1 MILVDGY
8 MVNDKKIILNDEQI
22 KRREEINMDI
32 TKREK
37 HLKATRKTLNEIER
51 QCVLDSIKTG
61 Y

>member
-8 MVNDKKIILNDEQI
+8 MVNDKRIILNDEQI

-37 HLKATRKTLNEIER
+37 HLREMRKTLNEIEL
-51 QCVLDSIKTG
+51 QCVLDSIKNG

>member
-8 MVNDKKIILNDEQI
+8 MVNDKRIILNDEQI

-37 HLKATRKTLNEIER
+37 RLKVTRKTLNEIER
-51 QCVLDSIKTG
+51 QCVLDSIKNG

>member
-8 MVNDKKIILNDEQI
+8 TVNDKRIILNDEQI

-37 HLKATRKTLNEIER
+37 HLREMRKTLNEIEL
-51 QCVLDSIKTG
+51 QCVLDSIKNG

>member
-8 MVNDKKIILNDEQI
+8 IVNDKRIALNDEQI

-37 HLKATRKTLNEIER
+37 HLKVTRKTLNEIER
-51 QCVLDSIKTG
+51 QCVLDSIKNE

>member
-8 MVNDKKIILNDEQI
+8 MVNDKRIVLNDEQI

-37 HLKATRKTLNEIER
+37 HLKVTRKTLNEIER

>member
-8 MVNDKKIILNDEQI
+8 MINDKRIVLNDEQI

-37 HLKATRKTLNEIER
+37 HLREMRKTLNEIER
-51 QCVLDSIKTG
+51 QCVLDSIKNG

>member
-8 MVNDKKIILNDEQI
+8 TVNDKRIILNDEQI

-37 HLKATRKTLNEIER
+37 HLRKMRKTLNEIEL
-51 QCVLDSIKTG
+51 QCVLDSIKNG

>member
-8 MVNDKKIILNDEQI
+8 MVNDKRIVLNDEQI

-37 HLKATRKTLNEIER
+37 HLRETRKTLNEIEL
-51 QCVLDSIKTG
+51 QCVLDSIKNG